1 MSIIGLDIGTTTLSA
16 VVLEEGTHRP
26 LHRETL
32 PHGAF
37 LPAQPHEKIQ
47 DAGKILTLSLE
58 LIASLRSAYGP
69 VSAIGLTGQMH
80 GIVYTDAEGKPVSPL
95 YTWQDGRGNR
105 PLSDGRRF
113 SDALSEETGYSLA
126 SGYGA
131 VTHAYLLRNG
141 LLPENAVRF
150 STIHGC
156 LAMLLTRRKAPLL
169 HASDAASLG
178 LFDLT
183 KGEFDRQAIGKIGAE
198 FFPDAV
204 ASACI
209 MGETELGEKVVT
221 AVGDNQA
228 SFLGATGGEKRAVLV
243 NIGTG
248 SQVSVRTD
256 RLLACPGCETRP
268 LDGGEYLLVGA
279 PLCGGRAY
287 AILEKFLR
295 ECAAL
300 AGVQAGSLY
309 ERMNKLALNEPANP
323 LTVGTAFCGTRE
335 HPDARGFIS
344 NLGEENFTPAHL
356 IHGVLTGM
364 AGELHEYY
372 LSMAQATGAR
382 AEKLIASGNAVR
394 RNPALRKILSE
405 VFCMPLLTPSFEEEA
420 ATGAAMLAGR
430 VCGEHSTLRR

>member
-16 VVLEEGTHRP
+16 VVLQE
-26 LHRETL
+26 ETL
-32 PHGAF
+32 CPLSRRTLAHGAF
-37 LPAQPHEKIQ
+37 LPAAPCEKIQ
-47 DAGKILTLSLE
+47 DAEKILSLSLH
-58 LIASLRSAYGP
+58 LIDTLRKEYGP

-80 GIVYTDAEGKPVSPL
+80 GIVYTNAEGRPVSPL
-95 YTWQDGRGNR
+95 YTWQDGRGNLLT
-105 PLSDGRRF
+105 PDGRRF
-113 SDALSEETGYSLA
+113 SDALSEETGHSLA

-141 LLPENAVRF
+141 LLPENAARF
-150 STIHGC
+150 TTIHGC
-156 LAMLLTRRKAPLL
+156 LAMLLTGRKAPLL

-183 KGEFDRQAIGKIGAE
+183 KGEFDRQAIGKIGAD

-204 ASACI
+204 SSACV
-209 MGETELGEKVVT
+209 MGETEFGEQVVT

-228 SFLGATGGEKRAVLV
+228 SFLGATGGEKNAVLV

-256 RLLACPGCETRP
+256 RLLTCPGCETRP
-268 LDGGEYLLVGA
+268 LDGNEYLLVGA

-287 AILEKFLR
+287 AILEQFLR

-300 AGVQAGSLY
+300 SGVQPGSLY
-309 ERMNKLALNEPANP
+309 EKMNELALTGPVNP
-323 LTVGTAFCGTRE
+323 LDICTAFTGTRQQ
-335 HPDARGFIS
+335 PDARGSIL
-344 NLGEENFTPAHL
+344 NLGEDNFTPAHL

-364 AGELHEYY
+364 ASELYGYY
-372 LSMAQATGAR
+372 LSMAHATGVQ

-394 RNPALRKILSE
+394 KNPALQKILEQTFSL
-405 VFCMPLLTPSFEEEA
+405 PLTLPGFEEEA
-420 ATGAAMLAGR
+420 AMGAAMLAR
-430 VCGEHSTLRR
+430 STYRR